1 MVGMESLL
9 SIELPVGE
17 TLHIKKTRLKPVN
30 IHTGLKR
37 ISIITGIHGDE
48 LEGQYIVYELIR
60 RIREQPEMLR
70 GIVDIYPCIN
80 PLGMELTTRRVPTF
94 DIDMNCCFPGNEEGD
109 MVEQIA
115 AGIVE
120 DILGTDICVDIH
132 ASNIFI
138 REIPQVRLRAE
149 DKEKTLEYAKLLN
162 TEFVWICES
171 QTVLE
176 SSLCHTLNRL
186 GVPTLATEMG
196 VGMRITRQYG
206 EQLVDGLFAL
216 MKKIGIWSGETK
228 KIKSPVVS
236 SDGEVKMVH
245 AGKSGIFI
253 PDISHWEGIE
263 QGDVVGDIIDPAEGR
278 VLEHILAPCSGTVF
292 SLREYPVV
300 YEGSL
305 IARILSQNAVNT

>member
-1 MVGMESLL
+1 MIEMESLL

-17 TLHIKKTRLKPVN
+17 TLHIKKTRLKPIN

-37 ISIITGIHGDE
+37 ISITTGIHGDE

-60 RIREQPEMLR
+60 RISEQPQMLE

-94 DIDMNCCFPGNEEGD
+94 DIDMNRCFPGNEEGD

-120 DILGTDICVDIH
+120 DIMGTDLCVDIH

-162 TEFVWICES
+162 TEFIWIYES

-186 GVPTLATEMG
+186 GVPTLAAEMG
-196 VGMRITRQYG
+196 VGMRITREYG
-206 EQLVDGLFAL
+206 EQLVDGLFAI
-216 MKKIGIWSGETK
+216 MKKMGIWLGETK
-228 KIKSPVVS
+228 EIRSPIIS
-236 SDGEVKMVH
+236 SDGEVKLLH
-245 AGKSGIFI
+245 AEKSGIFI

-263 QGDVVGDIIDPAEGR
+263 KGDVVGDIIDPAEGK
-278 VLEHILAPCSGTVF
+278 VLEHIPAPCSGTVF

-305 IARILSQNAVNT
+305 IARILSHKS